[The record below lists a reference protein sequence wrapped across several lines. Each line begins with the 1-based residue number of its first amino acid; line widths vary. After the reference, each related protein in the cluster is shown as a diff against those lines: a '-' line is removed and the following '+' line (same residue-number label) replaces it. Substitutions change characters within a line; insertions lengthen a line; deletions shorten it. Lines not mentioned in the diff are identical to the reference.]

1 LFKAPKVVIKK
12 LTSSILHQSGHTL
25 LIHSLA
31 ANSAG
36 GDEKGV
42 GSPPHPEPRAPSNKK
57 MTVMNVLQV
66 ARGKKR
72 KLTMVTAY
80 DYPTAIHVCRAG
92 IDVLLVGDSVGMVV
106 SGAHVLVASAP
117 VAQL

>member
-1 LFKAPKVVIKK
+1 MKTQTWPFYID
-12 LTSSILHQSGHTL
+12 
-25 LIHSLA
+25 HSLA
-31 ANSAG
+31 ASGGN

-42 GSPPHPEPRAPSNKK
+42 GSPAHPEPRAPLNKK

-106 SGAHVLVASAP
+106 SGKRAVICIY
-117 VAQL
+117 

>member
-1 LFKAPKVVIKK
+1 
-12 LTSSILHQSGHTL
+12 
-25 LIHSLA
+25 
-31 ANSAG
+31 
-36 GDEKGV
+36 
-42 GSPPHPEPRAPSNKK
+42 

-106 SGAHVLVASAP
+106 SAVFAIMAYLLI
-117 VAQL
+117 AQL

>member
-1 LFKAPKVVIKK
+1 MVDLARSAKGFHCIAKFLNFAPIWPYLVD
-12 LTSSILHQSGHTL
+12 
-25 LIHSLA
+25 HSLA
-31 ANSAG
+31 ASST

-106 SGAHVLVASAP
+106 SVLCM
-117 VAQL
+117 LLLHIC

>member
-1 LFKAPKVVIKK
+1 
-12 LTSSILHQSGHTL
+12 
-25 LIHSLA
+25 
-31 ANSAG
+31 
-36 GDEKGV
+36 
-42 GSPPHPEPRAPSNKK
+42 

-106 SGAHVLVASAP
+106 SVAPVLIVYLLVA
-117 VAQL
+117 